1 METKFNKKNK
11 KQVSNLRAQVNKLKS
26 NVSSKS
32 TDSEEESSE
41 KLRSS
46 NKSVSFKIDI
56 SKDEINSNVTSF

>member
-11 KQVSNLRAQVNKLKS
+11 KQVSNLRAQINKLKS